1 MIKQEVTWYLS
12 HVPGVQVL
20 SLDLPLWPHRTAL
33 MAASVTSPMC
43 LLGREGSGHLQICV
57 TVSWVCCFS
66 LVLSHLTRSVS
77 LSCLQDVAED
87 PSSEKHEVP
96 NSGF

>member
-43 LLGREGSGHLQICV
+43 LLGREVSGHLQICV
-57 TVSWVCCFS
+57 TVSWVSCFS
-66 LVLSHLTRSVS
+66 LGFVS
-77 LSCLQDVAED
+77 SNKICASLLLAGC
-87 PSSEKHEVP
+87 
-96 NSGF
+96 G